1 MGLPL
6 PKALMN
12 ASKTLKDLRT
22 MRVSARNAISSAQT
36 QIYER
41 KISPKHKKSM
51 MSNQLKKAQGDNF

>member
-1 MGLPL
+1 
-6 PKALMN
+6 MN

-51 MSNQLKKAQGDNF
+51 MTNQLKKAQGDNF